1 MPRPRRLLTRNRI
14 IGAALLLVLVVA
26 MALNTKFL
34 TPGQLAAAG
43 PKQFDAKET
52 AVGLF
57 AKAKT
62 QLPGQAEELKDVL
75 PAIQANPKAAA
86 ARFKAVSPAEGSYVF
101 PVTTHA
107 TVTAATPAALQVKV
121 AGLSAETPLLI
132 PLTTAVNGSV
142 LRDAMGFK
150 FADAP
155 DQTRY
160 QYVGD
165 ELKKL
170 IQAQVKSTVKNP
182 AALTGKH
189 ISVLGVV
196 SVLDLGSPPPK
207 AKPVNIQPVSVTVTP

>member
-1 MPRPRRLLTRNRI
+1 MPLPRRLLGRNRI
-14 IGAALLLVLVVA
+14 LVAAFLVALVVA

-34 TPGQLAAAG
+34 TPAQLATAG
-43 PKQFDAKET
+43 PKQFDAKQT
-52 AVGLF
+52 AAGLF
-57 AKAKT
+57 LKAQS
-62 QLPGQAEELKDVL
+62 QLPGQAKELNQVL
-75 PAIQANPKAAA
+75 PAIQSSPKAAA
-86 ARFKAVSPAEGSYVF
+86 AKFKAVSPAEGSYVF
-101 PVTTHA
+101 PVTTKA
-107 TVTAATPAALQVKV
+107 TVTAATPTALQVKV
-121 AGLSAETPLLI
+121 TGLSAETPLLI

-170 IQAQVKSTVKNP
+170 IQAQVKSTVKEP
-182 AALTGKH
+182 AALKGKH
-189 ISVLGVV
+189 IKVLGVV

-207 AKPVNIQPVSVTVTP
+207 AKPINIQPVSITVTP